1 MKTQAIRFTVAISI
15 VLALVMAA
23 ALPQVSHSQGY
34 SIRVALP
41 EPSEPIVDYF
51 FETIDVPGVE
61 FLEVTASNDL
71 GHYAGNTRG
80 VDGER
85 TVGFTLIDGVYST
98 YDFPDSTNTY
108 LYGLNNKGQAVGY
121 YEGSDKV
128 AHGLIV
134 GDGEMTPFDFPGASE
149 TYIFGVSEIGQ
160 LAGSIVDASGDIHG
174 FVGDAQLDFPDAAR
188 TYAAHINS
196 AGVSVGSYVDAD
208 GILHGYKRG
217 ADGNFTTLE
226 YPGTR
231 SELEHLYVNAI
242 NDAGVIVFRAKEMVD
257 FDRSYVILPGGEPME
272 LRVPRSIST
281 VGFDVNAKG
290 QVAGYYDTLEGERR
304 GFIAKPAAMGY
315 VFETI
320 EVPGVDFLELTS
332 TNDYGHFAGNTRG
345 SAEEKAVGFTLIDGV
360 FSTYDVPDSLSIGFY
375 GLNNAGQTVGFY
387 QDMNEVSHGVI
398 VQNGELTQFDFTGAA
413 ETEIFGVS
421 AAGQLIGDVFD
432 DTGAIHGFVGD
443 EQFDV
448 PGAMITYAD
457 DMNVANTLVG
467 SYVDADGVY
476 HGYMRTADGTYT
488 TLDLPGS
495 ISNLEYLFVN
505 AISDAGVI
513 VFRAKKVDDV
523 ERSYVLR
530 PNGEPTELRIPGSIT
545 TVARDIDTKGGIV
558 GYYDTIDGRRHGF
571 IARPVL
577 SERTQNFAGIYLAN
591 LSNGLNML
599 SVPLKPLQPINARY
613 LSELV
618 GANIVITLGDV
629 GQKFVGWT
637 PDAPDDG
644 FPIDGA
650 SGYIVNVPHPQSV
663 IFVGTAWSNH
673 LASAP
678 GQTSDNDAWAFVL
691 SGRLEGDR
699 NFDGYLVSVQNQR
712 TNTIMK
718 DRVRYGY
725 FAAATA
731 DLARRSVVQVGD
743 TIEVTVTDPSGE
755 VASEQFSFTVA
766 PEDIANALLSVTLRG
781 VGRPSQSLLM
791 QNYPNPFNPETW
803 IPYQLS
809 EGGAVT
815 FSIYGSTGRLIRT
828 LPLGFQPAGFYRS
841 RGRAAYWD
849 GRNSQGEGVSS
860 GVYFYQLSTP
870 SFRQMKRMVIMK

>member
-1 MKTQAIRFTVAISI
+1 MKTKTVQFAITFTI
-15 VLALVMAA
+15 VLAFVMAMS
-23 ALPQVSHSQGY
+23 LPQASHSQGY
-34 SIRVALP
+34 SLRIALP
-41 EPSEPIVDYF
+41 EASDPIVDYIY
-51 FETIDVPGVE
+51 ETVEVPGVE

-71 GHYAGNTRG
+71 GHYAGNARG
-80 VDGER
+80 SDGEK
-85 TVGFTLIDGVYST
+85 TIGFALIDGVYTT
-98 YDFPDSTNTY
+98 YDFPDSENTY

-121 YEGSDKV
+121 YVGSDGV
-128 AHGLIV
+128 SHGLIA
-134 GDGEMTPFDFPGASE
+134 GDGEMTRFDFPGASE
-149 TYIFGVSEIGQ
+149 TYVFGISEIGQ
-160 LAGSIVDASGDIHG
+160 LAGSIVDASGDVHG
-174 FVGDAQLDFPDAAR
+174 FVGDVQLDFPGAMT
-188 TYAAHINS
+188 TYAGHINS

-208 GILHGYKRG
+208 GILHGFKLG

-231 SELEHLYVNAI
+231 SRLEHLYVNAI
-242 NDAGVIVFRAKEMVD
+242 NDAGVIVFRAKEIGD

-281 VGFDVNAKG
+281 VGFDVNAKR
-290 QVAGYYDTLEGERR
+290 QVAGYYDTLDGERR

-320 EVPGVDFLELTS
+320 KVPGVDFLELTS

-387 QDMNEVSHGVI
+387 QDMNEVSHGVV
-398 VQNGELTQFDFTGAA
+398 VQNGELTQFDFPGAA

-432 DTGAIHGFVGD
+432 DAGAIHGFVGD

-448 PGAMITYAD
+448 PGATITYAD

-476 HGYMRTADGTYT
+476 HGYMRTADGSYT
-488 TLDLPGS
+488 TFDLPGS
-495 ISNLEYLFVN
+495 VSNLEYLFVN

-530 PNGEPTELRIPGSIT
+530 PNGDPTELRVPGSIT
-545 TVARDIDTKGGIV
+545 TVARDIDTKDGIV

-577 SERTQNFAGIYLAN
+577 SESAQNFAGIYAAN
-591 LSNGLNML
+591 LSKGLNML
-599 SVPLKPLQPINARY
+599 SLPLKPLQPINARY
-613 LSELV
+613 LSQLV
-618 GANIVITLGDV
+618 GATIVITLGDV

-650 SGYIVNVPHPQSV
+650 LGYIVNVPHPQSV
-663 IFVGTAWSNH
+663 IFVGTAWSSH
-673 LASAP
+673 PGAAP
-678 GQTSDNDAWAFVL
+678 GRTSDNDAWAFVL

-699 NFDGYLVSVQNQR
+699 NFDGYLVSVRNQR
-712 TNTIMK
+712 SNTIVK
-718 DRVRYGY
+718 DRVRNGY

-743 TIEVTVTDPSGE
+743 TLEVTVTDPTGE
-755 VASEQFSFTVA
+755 VASERFSFTVS
-766 PEDIANALLSVTLRG
+766 PEDIENALLSVTLRG
-781 VGRPSQSLLM
+781 VGRPSQSLLL

-809 EGGAVT
+809 EAGAVT

-828 LPLGFQPAGFYRS
+828 LPIGFQPAGFYRS

-849 GRNSQGEGVSS
+849 GRNNQGERVSS